1 MPAQAGSPMLISHDH
16 PYLPGAL
23 LRHYKGG
30 LYRVTGLC
38 LIEATKETG
47 VLYEP
52 QQGDARV
59 TWLRPLKEFS
69 DPIRLPTGGQVPRFA
84 VIEAAPGAP
93 R

>member
-1 MPAQAGSPMLISHDH
+1 MHAQTDSAMRISHDH

-59 TWLRPLKEFS
+59 TWLRPLREFA
-69 DPIRLPTGGQVPRFA
+69 DAVDLPDGRQVTRFE
-84 VIEAAPGAP
+84 VIEAASTSP

>member
-1 MPAQAGSPMLISHDH
+1 MFIDQDH

-30 LYRVTGLC
+30 HYRVTGLC
-38 LIEATKETG
+38 LIEATQETG

-69 DPIRLPTGGQVPRFA
+69 DAVRLPDGREVPRFE
-84 VIEAAPGAP
+84 VVEAAPVTA